1 MENTTVLKGIK
12 RIRRAYLDISCL
24 VNPYFEEQFKK
35 MKMDL
40 FISELTLLELK
51 SYCMYEK
58 EISYADMLNRIENV
72 KILKINNTIL
82 KIAKRYV
89 DNNIVEKNRY
99 NDALHIAIAK
109 YYQCFSI
116 IYDTSTLREKNITFE
131 KIHELENP

>member
-1 MENTTVLKGIK
+1 MENTAVLKGIS

-24 VNPYFEEQFKK
+24 VNPYFEETFNK

-40 FISELTLLELK
+40 YISELTLLELK
-51 SYCMYEK
+51 SYCMYEQD
-58 EISYADMLNRIENV
+58 ISYADMLKRIANV
-72 KILKINNTIL
+72 KILKINNVIL

-89 DNNIVEKNRY
+89 DNNIIEKSRY

-116 IYDTSTLREKNITFE
+116 VYDTSTLREKNITFE
-131 KIHELENP
+131 KIYELENI